1 MDLSEVTEVFLQ
13 ECDELLEGMEQT
25 LLRLERDIDDSEAIH
40 SIFRAVHTIK
50 GSAGMFGF
58 ERVADFTHATESLL
72 DTIRTGGLNL
82 SADLVRLLIESRD
95 HLVRL
100 VRAAPGEG
108 DGESPELA
116 AANADLIARIRALD
130 PAVETSAGT
139 AEATTRAAPLTVGPG
154 QASAL
159 WTIGLRFGAD
169 VFRQGLD
176 PHSFIRHL
184 RQLGTI
190 RNVRTLVADT
200 PAFSRLDPERCYLGF
215 EILHESA
222 ASEAELRSVFEFV
235 ERDCEIEIRR
245 RSETVEESA
254 SAAPARNS
262 QGTIRVESEKLD
274 HLVNLVGELVISMAQ
289 LNQLADD
296 SAQPEIVESSYGM
309 LKLVSEIRD
318 GAFGLR
324 MFSIGT
330 LFNRFRRV
338 VRDVGAELEK
348 DVRLDI
354 QGAET
359 RLDKTIIEKISDPLM
374 HLVRN
379 AVDHGIESREERLRA
394 GKKPE
399 GRILL
404 NAYNEAGEIVI
415 EITDDGAGLNRER
428 ILRKAIERGL
438 VPAGVEISDAHV
450 FQLIF
455 QPGMSTAEKV
465 TGISGRGVGMDVV
478 QRNIEALRGRIE
490 LLSPPGTGTTVR
502 IRLPLTLAIIDG
514 FLVRVSASHF
524 VFPLDLVE
532 ECIEFDQREYSED
545 NRIMATRAGP
555 LPVIR
560 LKNFFRL
567 EQPADGGSAGR
578 RRESLVVVK
587 QAGSRVGLLVDE
599 LVGEYQSVIKPLG
612 AIFDGLRALSGAT
625 ILGNGTIAIVVDVPA
640 LLQWC
645 DDEAAPIQ
653 PVDLRGIQ
661 AEFQGARV

>member
-1 MDLSEVTEVFLQ
+1 KLNRHKRYMDLSEVTEVFLQ

-524 VFPLDLVE
+524 VFTS
-532 ECIEFDQREYSED
+532 I
-545 NRIMATRAGP
+545 
-555 LPVIR
+555 
-560 LKNFFRL
+560 
-567 EQPADGGSAGR
+567 
-578 RRESLVVVK
+578 
-587 QAGSRVGLLVDE
+587 
-599 LVGEYQSVIKPLG
+599 
-612 AIFDGLRALSGAT
+612 
-625 ILGNGTIAIVVDVPA
+625 
-640 LLQWC
+640 
-645 DDEAAPIQ
+645 
-653 PVDLRGIQ
+653 
-661 AEFQGARV
+661 